1 MEILLTGK
9 SMSAEEAYRIGLINE
24 IVAPGRLLPRAEE
37 LARLIAENGPLAV
50 QCCKESVLR
59 SSGLPVDEALRI
71 ENEYARRVFSSE
83 DAIEGP
89 RAFIEKRKPVFK
101 GR

>member
-1 MEILLTGK
+1 MEILLTGRP
-9 SMSAEEAYRIGLINE
+9 MGAEEAHRIGLINE
-24 IVAPGRLLPRAEE
+24 IVAPDRLLPRAEE

-50 QCCKESVLR
+50 QSCKESVLR
-59 SSGLPVDEALRI
+59 TSGLPLDEALRI
-71 ENEYARRVFSSE
+71 EDEYTRRVFSSE